1 MSYIIQPKFIKSLG
15 TDLSHL
21 KFEGLMYSGSHGSMV
36 MDNAFVCS
44 LNSFVPI
51 NLMILENIKYQ
62 IITSHDLDSYRIK

>member
-1 MSYIIQPKFIKSLG
+1 
-15 TDLSHL
+15 
-21 KFEGLMYSGSHGSMV
+21 MYSGSHGSMV